1 MKQRSY
7 KYGTRIKQEKEGYG
21 DNTKKRQNK
30 HKRILKAKRK
40 EDGIKQKGFRKQ
52 YKRKIE

>member
-30 HKRILKAKRK
+30 HKRIPKVTRKKDRSNTKR
-40 EDGIKQKGFRKQ
+40 FRRQ
-52 YKRKIE
+52 YGKKTE